1 MNEEAKFPASTVQF
15 GSVIS
20 FGVYA
25 FLELP
30 FSTKRFHVIT
40 QISRG
45 IDDDATRLDVSD
57 GNSRARNIGKTFN
70 WL

>member
-1 MNEEAKFPASTVQF
+1 MNAEAKFPGSTVQF

-30 FSTKRFHVIT
+30 FSTKRFHVT
-40 QISRG
+40 TLISRG
-45 IDDDATRLDVSD
+45 IDDDAMCLTVI
-57 GNSRARNIGKTFN
+57 RAHAI
-70 WL
+70 